1 VDSGEGWLFLF
12 LGLLSGMLLFLEH
25 PTPKAGVLL
34 ALTVWASCRFYYF
47 AFYVT
52 QHYVDPRDRFTGL
65 GSPGSILDDTETA
78 KG

>member
-1 VDSGEGWLFLF
+1 LQAKAGFSCF

-25 PTPKAGVLL
+25 PTPKAGVLS
-34 ALTVWASCRFYYF
+34 ALTVWAMCRYF

-52 QHYVDPRDRFTGL
+52 RHYVDPRDRFTGL
-65 GSPGSILDDTETA
+65 GSAGSILDSSETA